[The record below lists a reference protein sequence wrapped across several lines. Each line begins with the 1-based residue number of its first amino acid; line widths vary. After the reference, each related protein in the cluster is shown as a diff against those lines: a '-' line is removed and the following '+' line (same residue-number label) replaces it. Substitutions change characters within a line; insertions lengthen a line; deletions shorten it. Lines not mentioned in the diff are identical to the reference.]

1 MDLWTRLRSSQVEIH
16 NYWLFYVD
24 NVSFSLLIEIFEP
37 LLTQANFKFDLP
49 RQLNLAELK
58 MKI

>member
-37 LLTQANFKFDLP
+37 LLTQARGKL
-49 RQLNLAELK
+49 
-58 MKI
+58 